1 MEFYVYVHKKRTDG
15 EVFYVGKGKAHRAW
29 VTTYRSDF
37 WTKVFEKHGRDVEII
52 ADNLSEDEALNI
64 EKELILFYGRRDIG
78 TGTLV
83 NLCDGGR
90 GSAGKVHTQEYKDNV
105 SKRVSGK
112 NHPRFDARE
121 WTFYNFKTEE
131 TIISTKYDFGK
142 KFSDISV
149 GTLFTEKGTHKGWVV
164 REIIS
169 YHDLKRMVN
178 GYCGIYNNGADRSE
192 YEFINVFTL
201 ERVSGTRHDLM
212 NMVENFNASAV
223 ILGTVR
229 VSKGWTLVSVFNS
242 YPLEFLQNPSSLENN
257 PKADKTIHEFINL
270 KTGEEFSGTRI
281 EFKRKY
287 GFTVKDLFQKQT
299 NYSVKGWCLKSR
311 FREALKHVQK
321 DYSVYCFV
329 HKDGNLFTGTRVE
342 FKEKFGYSVK
352 PLFAKN
358 PLKTCKGWSLLQ
370 ENSQ

>member
-1 MEFYVYVHKKRTDG
+1 
-15 EVFYVGKGKAHRAW
+15 
-29 VTTYRSDF
+29 
-37 WTKVFEKHGRDVEII
+37 
-52 ADNLSEDEALNI
+52 
-64 EKELILFYGRRDIG
+64 
-78 TGTLV
+78 
-83 NLCDGGR
+83 
-90 GSAGKVHTQEYKDNV
+90 
-105 SKRVSGK
+105 
-112 NHPRFDARE
+112 
-121 WTFYNFKTEE
+121 
-131 TIISTKYDFGK
+131 
-142 KFSDISV
+142 
-149 GTLFTEKGTHKGWVV
+149 
-164 REIIS
+164 
-169 YHDLKRMVN
+169 
-178 GYCGIYNNGADRSE
+178 
-192 YEFINVFTL
+192 
-201 ERVSGTRHDLM
+201 M

-229 VSKGWTLVSVFNS
+229 VSKGWTLVSIFNS

-311 FREALKHVQK
+311 FHEALKHVQK

-352 PLFAKN
+352 PLFAKT
-358 PLKTCKGWSLLQ
+358 PLKTCKGWSLSPQ
-370 ENSQ
+370 QSE